1 MKRITN
7 EAGHA
12 MAQRA
17 LAVLLAA
24 ALGVSGLLAG
34 CATSTPI
41 ATPADTVAVIEDD
54 AAPMSDRTAA
64 QEAALAEEERATDVD
79 ELGYLPGQIVVVY
92 EDDATEAEREEA
104 VESLGAE
111 ETGEVAEFDSGD
123 VSALTIDDGMTV
135 ETAVRQ
141 AEAEDA
147 VKYAVPNYVVELFDD
162 PAAEALGAIGVDS
175 RSADQWYLNF
185 IEAPAAWDL
194 LAAKAPK
201 AKPVKVAVLDT
212 GASLSHPDLTNII
225 NKQVSA
231 EVVWTDNTNA
241 ASWKTAPLRGDGYT
255 NGGSTVDELS
265 SHGTH
270 VSGIIAG
277 EAGNGGI
284 LGVASGGT
292 TAQANKLVDL
302 VVIDAFS
309 LLVDSGGT
317 KKANASLQDLVFAL
331 EYARDAGCKIVN
343 MSLGVQT
350 DDAQVAGLFEA
361 LCADLAT
368 NHGML
373 IVSAAGNS
381 NTSATCYPAACKSA
395 LGVISVS
402 ECASVGASSVTFT
415 RPAWGDGSETVLR
428 SSFSNYGDW
437 CDLSA
442 PGEKILS
449 TYQFNGKTDGYQ
461 SMSGTSMACPVVTG
475 VAALVMAA
483 NPQLSPAQVRQVLC
497 DTATDLHTKGKDAQT
512 GYGVVNARA
521 AVAAAVGAAS
531 TVQATP
537 TAVELKDANVTVSSA
552 VYTGSSQEPSV
563 TVKVNGTTLKQGTD
577 YTVSVSGTPK
587 NAGSYSVS
595 IQGGGSYSGTVKKTF
610 TIAPANIGS
619 ARIEVAAQ
627 TYSGKALTPA
637 PAVSLNGAKLVKN
650 VDYTVAYSNNTQ
662 VGTAQVTIKGTGN
675 YTGSKTASFAIAES
689 AAGGGSAPTTG
700 SDGAPESLPVVKD
713 PSSPGPAS
721 GVDTTAP
728 VNKATTPADPEQP
741 VAVAKKNI
749 AAASVSGISASYAF
763 TGSAIS
769 PKPVLRFGST
779 VLKAGVDYTVGYRN
793 NRAVGTAVVTMTGI
807 GAYKGT
813 LQMRFTIKAPTVKA
827 VKISKLKAAKSAFT
841 VSWKKA
847 SGKVTSYPV
856 QYSTSK
862 KFTKSATA
870 TATVKASSKSTLSK
884 TVKKLKAKK
893 TYYVRVRTVYK
904 VGGESFVSSWS
915 AVKKVTTKR

>member
-1 MKRITN
+1 
-7 EAGHA
+7 

-17 LAVLLAA
+17 LAVLLAV
-24 ALGVSGLLAG
+24 ALGASGLLVG
-34 CATSTPI
+34 CAPSTPE
-41 ATPADTVAVIEDD
+41 AVPADKAAVIEDD
-54 AAPMSDRTAA
+54 AAPMGNRTAA

-104 VESLGAE
+104 VEALGAE
-111 ETGEVAEFDSGD
+111 ETGAVAEFDSGD
-123 VSALTIDDGMTV
+123 VSALAIDDAMTV

-141 AEAEDA
+141 AKAEEA

-162 PAAEALGAIGVDS
+162 PAVETLGAIGVDS

-185 IEAPAAWDL
+185 IEAPAAWEL
-194 LAAKAPK
+194 LAAKAPN
-201 AKPVKVAVLDT
+201 AAPVKVAVLDT
-212 GASLSHPDLTNII
+212 GASLSHPDLTNVI
-225 NKQVSA
+225 NKKASA

-241 ASWKTAPLRGDGYT
+241 ASWKAAPLRGDGYT
-255 NGGSTVDELS
+255 NGGSTIDELS

-284 LGVASGGT
+284 LGVASGGV

-309 LLVDSGGT
+309 LLVDNGGT

-350 DDAQVAGLFEA
+350 DNAQVAGLFEA
-361 LCADLAT
+361 LCADLAA

-381 NTSATCYPAACKSA
+381 NSSATCYPAACKSA

-402 ECASVGASSVTFT
+402 ERASVGSSSATFT
-415 RPAWGDGSETVLR
+415 SPAWGNGSETVLR
-428 SSFSNYGDW
+428 SSFSNYGTW
-437 CDLSA
+437 CDIAA

-449 TYQFNGKTDGYQ
+449 TYLFNGKTDGYQ

-483 NPQLSPAQVRQVLC
+483 NPQLSPAEVRDILC
-497 DTATDLHTKGKDAQT
+497 DTATDLYTKGKDAQT
-512 GYGVVNARA
+512 GYGAVNARA
-521 AVAAAVGAAS
+521 AVAAAVGAPSPA
-531 TVQATP
+531 QDEPA
-537 TAVELKDANVTVSSA
+537 AVALKDADVAIAEA
-552 VYTGSSQEPSV
+552 VYTGAVQEPAV
-563 TVKVNGTTLKQGTD
+563 TVKANGTVLKKGAD
-577 YTVSVSGTPK
+577 YTVSVTGTPK
-587 NAGSYSVS
+587 QAGSYTVSVE
-595 IQGGGSYSGTVKKTF
+595 GCGSYCGTVKKAF
-610 TIAPANIGS
+610 TIAPANIGG

-627 TYSGKALTPA
+627 TYTGKALAPA
-637 PAVSLNGAKLVKN
+637 PSVSLNGAKLAQGT
-650 VDYTVAYSNNTQ
+650 DYTVTYRDNTQ
-662 VGTAQVTIKGTGN
+662 VGTAQITVKGKGN
-675 YTGSKTASFAIAES
+675 YTGSKTASFAIAEGTSGGAS
-689 AAGGGSAPTTG
+689 ASAP
-700 SDGAPESLPVVKD
+700 GASSGDSPEPLPVVKD

-728 VNKATTPADPEQP
+728 VNKTTTPSDPDQP

-749 AAASVSGISASYAF
+749 AAASVSGVSASYAF
-763 TGSAIS
+763 TGNAIS
-769 PKPVLRFGST
+769 PQPVLRHGSA

-793 NRAVGTAVVTMTGI
+793 NRAVGTAVITMTGI

-813 LQMRFTIKAPTVKA
+813 LQMRFTIKAPAVKA
-827 VKISKLKAAKSAFT
+827 VALSKVKAAKRAFT
-841 VSWKKA
+841 ASWKKS
-847 SGKVTSYPV
+847 SGKATSYQV

-862 KFTKSATA
+862 KFTKSTTA
-870 TATVKASSKSTLSK
+870 TVTVKASGKGTLSK

-893 TYYVRVRTVYK
+893 TYYVRVRAVCQ
-904 VGGESFVSSWS
+904 VGGEAFVSPWS
-915 AVKKVTTKR
+915 SVKKVTTKR